1 MKEELSKLDK
11 VLQQQFIENEELVLK
26 NIEYL
31 KLMGI
36 KKPELLIVPAPELFL
51 LPNKIVQKKMDKID
65 INLVNKDY
73 NMILE
78 ML

>member
-51 LPNKIVQKKMDKID
+51 LPNKIVQKKMDKVD